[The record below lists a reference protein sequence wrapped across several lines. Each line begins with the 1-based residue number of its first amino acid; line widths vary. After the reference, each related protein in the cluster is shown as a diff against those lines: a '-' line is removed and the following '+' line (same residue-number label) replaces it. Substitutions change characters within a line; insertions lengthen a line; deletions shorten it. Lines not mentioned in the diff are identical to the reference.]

1 MVRCRVVELL
11 AATNSKGNE
20 TILKLMSNDADPLVR
35 QMAQAFKG
43 R

>member
-11 AATNSKGNE
+11 AATNSNGHE
-20 TILKLMSNDADPLVR
+20 TILDLMSKDPDPLVR
-35 QMAQAFKG
+35 QMSEAFKS

>member
-11 AATNSKGNE
+11 AATNSKGHE
-20 TILKLMSNDADPLVR
+20 TILDLMSNDPDRLVR
-35 QMAQAFKG
+35 QKANAFKT